1 MDKPKVILERKRFG
15 LTLERL
21 CNEIYE
27 NHSSLDNL
35 CFLGIQERGV
45 ILAERL
51 LQVLY
56 KLYGKKTLQFG
67 KLDISFYR
75 DDFRT
80 RLNPL
85 KVSSTDIT
93 FDLEGKKII
102 LIDDVLYT
110 GRTVHAAIS
119 AILDFG
125 RPDKIEF
132 LALVDRRFN
141 RHFPIKADYKGIVVD
156 AMDKAYVKVDWEHLD
171 GEDRILLYSAK
182 VLQK

>member
-1 MDKPKVILERKRFG
+1 M
-15 LTLERL
+15 
-21 CNEIYE
+21 E
-27 NHSSLDNL
+27 NT
-35 CFLGIQERGV
+35 CILGIQESGV
-45 ILAERL
+45 VLAERL
-51 LQVLY
+51 IPALK
-56 KLYGKKTLQFG
+56 KLYGKKSILFG

-80 RLNPL
+80 RKNPI
-85 KVSSTDIT
+85 KVSSTDIE
-93 FDLEGKKII
+93 FDLEGKQII

-132 LALVDRRFN
+132 LTLVDRRFN
-141 RHFPIKADYKGIVVD
+141 RHFPIRADYKGIIVD
-156 AMDKAYVKVDWEHLD
+156 ALDEAYVKVDWEQID

-182 VLQK
+182 VNHK

>member
-1 MDKPKVILERKRFG
+1 MEKPKVILERKRFL

-27 NHSSLDNL
+27 RHPSLENT

-45 ILAERL
+45 VLAEAL
-51 LQVLY
+51 IPYLK
-56 KLYGKKTLQFG
+56 KLYGKQTLLMG

-80 RLNPL
+80 RQNPI
-85 KVSSTDIT
+85 KVSSTDIN
-93 FDLEGKKII
+93 FDIEGKEII

-110 GRTVHAAIS
+110 GRTVHASIS
-119 AILDFG
+119 AIQDFG
-125 RPDKIEF
+125 RPAKIEF

-141 RHFPIKADYKGIVVD
+141 RHFPIKADYKGIIVD
-156 AMDKAYVKVDWEHLD
+156 ALDEAYVKVNWEHID
-171 GEDRILLYSAK
+171 GENRILLYSAK
-182 VLQK
+182 EIQK

>member
-1 MDKPKVILERKRFG
+1 MEKPKVILESKRLI

-21 CNEIYE
+21 CNQVFEE
-27 NHSSLDNL
+27 HPSLEDV
-35 CFLGIQERGV
+35 CFIGIQERGV
-45 ILAERL
+45 LLANRLIPIL
-51 LQVLY
+51 
-56 KLYGKKTLQFG
+56 KNLYGKQKVLFG

-80 RLNPL
+80 RTDPI
-85 KVSSTDIT
+85 KVSSTDIE
-93 FDLEGKKII
+93 FNLEGRKII

-125 RPDKIEF
+125 RPSSIEF
-132 LALVDRRFN
+132 LTLVDRRFN

-156 AMDKAYVKVDWEHLD
+156 AVDEAYVKVNWIHLD
-171 GEDRILLYSAK
+171 GEDKVLLYSAK
-182 VLQK
+182 KGK

>member
-1 MDKPKVILERKRFG
+1 M
-15 LTLERL
+15 
-21 CNEIYE
+21 E
-27 NHSSLDNL
+27 NT
-35 CFLGIQERGV
+35 CILGIQESGV
-45 ILAERL
+45 VLAERL
-51 LQVLY
+51 IPALK
-56 KLYGKKTLQFG
+56 KLYGKKSILFG

-80 RLNPL
+80 RKNPI
-85 KVSSTDIT
+85 KVSSTDIE
-93 FDLEGKKII
+93 FDLEGKQII

-132 LALVDRRFN
+132 LTLVDRRFN
-141 RHFPIKADYKGIVVD
+141 RHFPIKADYKGIIVD
-156 AMDKAYVKVDWEHLD
+156 ALDEAYVKVDWEQID

-182 VLQK
+182 VNHK